1 MSKLTDAEL
10 AAMPP
15 KSVRYPEE
23 VKLYQEHDF
32 LTAYALH
39 TDKRIAETGYKAAIG
54 GGENWE
60 EHGNLQRDF
69 LISRGLKM
77 WHTLL
82 DVGCGTGR
90 LARKIVPYLETG
102 RYVGLDISKS
112 ALKIAEQL
120 AWEEHWMQM
129 NVRFIH
135 DNLTE
140 YAGPLAVDFAWAF
153 SVFIHL
159 PLENV
164 RDIMDQVARCLRC
177 DGQFLFSYVP
187 EDRSWRSGL
196 KQFRHTINDYKSAT
210 GGAGLTF
217 EDVPDWVMNTI
228 GSHPRWAGSQ
238 RIACARRIS

>member
-15 KSVRYPEE
+15 KSVRYEDE
-23 VKLYQEHDF
+23 VKLYRENDF

-54 GGENWE
+54 GGENWD
-60 EHGNLQRDF
+60 EHGDLQRDF
-69 LISRGLKM
+69 LIQRGLLPQ
-77 WHTLL
+77 HCLL
-82 DVGCGTGR
+82 DIGCGTGR
-90 LARKIVPYLETG
+90 LARKVVPYLEPY
-102 RYVGLDISKS
+102 RYIGYDISVE
-112 ALKIAEQL
+112 AIRAAERL
-120 AWEEHWMQM
+120 SFSEGWED
-129 NVRFIH
+129 RFPKFFLGDIY
-135 DNLTE
+135 T
-140 YAGPLAVDFAWAF
+140 YGVPVDFAWAF

-159 PLENV
+159 PLEKV
-164 RDIMDQVARCLRC
+164 RDVMDRVTRRLKP

-196 KQFRHTINDYKSAT
+196 KQFRHTINDYKSAA

-217 EDVPDWVMNTI
+217 EDVPDWVINTI

>member
-10 AAMPP
+10 EAMPP
-15 KSVRYPEE
+15 KSVRYEEE
-23 VKLYQEHDF
+23 VKLYREHDF

-69 LISRGLKM
+69 LIQRGLKRH
-77 WHTLL
+77 HTLL
-82 DVGCGTGR
+82 DIGCGTGR
-90 LARKIVPYLETG
+90 LARKITRYLIPFQYIG
-102 RYVGLDISKS
+102 YDISADAIK
-112 ALKIAEQL
+112 AAKQL
-120 AWEEHWMQM
+120 SFSEGWEDFFPTFFLGDISTGG
-129 NVRFIH
+129 V
-135 DNLTE
+135 
-140 YAGPLAVDFAWAF
+140 PVDFAWAF

-159 PLENV
+159 PFENV
-164 RDIMDQVARCLRC
+164 RDIMDRVAKRLRR

>member
-15 KSVRYPEE
+15 KSVRYEEE
-23 VKLYQEHDF
+23 VKLYREHDF

-60 EHGNLQRDF
+60 EHGDLQRDF
-69 LISRGLKM
+69 LIARGLKPE
-77 WHTLL
+77 HRLL
-82 DVGCGTGR
+82 DIGCGTGR
-90 LARKIVPYLETG
+90 LARKIVPYLVEG
-102 RYVGLDISKS
+102 GYFGLDISHE
-112 ALKIAEQL
+112 ALRAATQLSYDEGWFDRSPRFFQGTLPSYAEPF
-120 AWEEHWMQM
+120 H
-129 NVRFIH
+129 
-135 DNLTE
+135 
-140 YAGPLAVDFAWAF
+140 FAWAF

-159 PLENV
+159 PLEDV
-164 RDIMDQVARCLRC
+164 RGVMDRVARCLRLT
-177 DGQFLFSYVP
+177 GQFLFSYVP

-228 GSHPRWAGSQ
+228 GSHPKWAGNQ
-238 RIACARRIS
+238 RIACARRIA

>member
-15 KSVRYPEE
+15 KSVRYEDE
-23 VKLYQEHDF
+23 VKLYQENDF

-39 TDKRIAETGYKAAIG
+39 THKRIAETGYKAAIG

-60 EHGNLQRDF
+60 EHGDLQRDF
-69 LISRGLKM
+69 LIGRGLLPR
-77 WHTLL
+77 HCLL
-82 DVGCGTGR
+82 DIGCGTGR
-90 LARKIVPYLETG
+90 LARKITRYLVPW
-102 RYVGLDISKS
+102 RYIGYDISVK
-112 ALKIAEQL
+112 AIRAAEHL
-120 AWEEHWMQM
+120 SVSEGWEVFFPKFHLGDICPDG
-129 NVRFIH
+129 V
-135 DNLTE
+135 
-140 YAGPLAVDFAWAF
+140 PVDFAWAF

-164 RDIMDQVARCLRC
+164 RDIMDRVAKRLRRN
-177 DGQFLFSYVP
+177 GQFLFSYVP

-228 GSHPRWAGSQ
+228 GSHPKWAGSQ

>member
-15 KSVRYPEE
+15 KSVRYEE
-23 VKLYQEHDF
+23 EIKLYREHDF

-60 EHGNLQRDF
+60 EHGDLQRAF
-69 LISRGLKM
+69 LISRGLKRH
-77 WHTLL
+77 HTLL
-82 DVGCGTGR
+82 DIGCGTGR
-90 LARKIVPYLETG
+90 LARRITRYLIPFQYIG
-102 RYVGLDISKS
+102 YDIS
-112 ALKIAEQL
+112 AEAIKAAKKL
-120 AWEEHWMQM
+120 SVSEGWEDFFPTFFLGDISPDG
-129 NVRFIH
+129 V
-135 DNLTE
+135 
-140 YAGPLAVDFAWAF
+140 PVDFAWAF

-164 RDIMDQVARCLRC
+164 RDIMDRVAKRLRRN
-177 DGQFLFSYVP
+177 GQFLFSYVP

-228 GSHPRWAGSQ
+228 GSHPKWAGSQ